1 MKLQCKRCKI
11 SWLPRIEG
19 RPKWCPSCH
28 SPYWDK
34 DRVRVVMVAGG
45 NVELACLV
53 SRVAGSGVVVPVSR
67 VPKSKPSTQVQPVTA
82 ACKCG
87 ATGVMIVGGK
97 RKCAAC
103 GRELGA

>member
-45 NVELACLV
+45 NVELARLV
-53 SRVAGSGVVVPVSR
+53 SRVAGSGVVVAE
-67 VPKSKPSTQVQPVTA
+67 SKKPEPTIIVEEEHPARSSGCPECGGLNGVHQKG
-82 ACKCG
+82 CK
-87 ATGVMIVGGK
+87 AK
-97 RKCAAC
+97 R
-103 GRELGA
+103 